1 MRRVWVVIATFV
13 TASALQL
20 GMTASASSPTRA
32 KPRLKIDDPC
42 SMLTRKQIGAK
53 FGKPVVQGA
62 PEVDFAGPYDCGYH
76 VGNDFAVPPGGTF
89 IAAQVYPS
97 LFDSTG
103 SSRDAVDDLRA
114 VDGAGGNELSDVNK
128 LGRSAFV
135 NYTTGTLVV
144 DVSKKFAFSL
154 SWRPAPADTPISDK
168 DAKKLVALAKDIVDR
183 APR

>member
-1 MRRVWVVIATFV
+1 MRHTRVTIATVAITFAAIAFAG
-13 TASALQL
+13 TAAARS
-20 GMTASASSPTRA
+20 
-32 KPRLKIDDPC
+32 KPRVKIDDPC
-42 SMLTRKQIGAK
+42 SMLTTKQIGAK

-76 VGNDFAVPPGGTF
+76 VGSDFAVPPGGTF

-114 VDGAGGNELSDVNK
+114 VDGAGGDELSDVDK
-128 LGRSAFV
+128 LGRNAFV

-154 SWRPAPADTPISDK
+154 SWRPAPTDTPISDK
-168 DAKKLVALAKDIVDR
+168 DAKRLVALAKDIVDR

>member
-1 MRRVWVVIATFV
+1 
-13 TASALQL
+13 
-20 GMTASASSPTRA
+20 
-32 KPRLKIDDPC
+32 
-42 SMLTRKQIGAK
+42 MLTTKQIGAK

-76 VGNDFAVPPGGTF
+76 VGDDFTVPPGGTF

-97 LFDSTG
+97 IFDSTG
-103 SSRDAVDDLRA
+103 SSRNAVDDLRA
-114 VDGAGGNELSDVNK
+114 VDGAAGNELSDVSK
-128 LGRSAFV
+128 LGRNAFV

-154 SWRPAPADTPISDK
+154 SWRPAPADTPLNDK
-168 DAKKLVALAKDIVDR
+168 DAKRLVALAKEIVKR